1 MLCPDDNV
9 LTYNFYNIIMENIE
23 QQKVMNMNK
32 VFDSRFL
39 DSNTLYL
46 YHFNALPSLHFRNK
60 IDGEKAFEA
69 IREKFS
75 HRIVNTH
82 QYRWFNHNKK
92 KFQFD
97 TTILILDNH
106 CLLEFDENYCQVLHN
121 NEQSVFLDEVD
132 TMVSQFKE
140 KQRRQPREMNLII
153 RTSAGFELKSMEI
166 KKTKLDLDLFYEDD
180 FRETDELIRK
190 RLGQKKDKGIVL
202 LHGLPGTG
210 KTTYLRHL
218 IGRIKKKI
226 LFISPAVASGLLN
239 PDFVNLLI
247 ENQDSVLIIED
258 AENIIMDRKLDADSA
273 VSNLLNISDG
283 LLADCLNVQMICTFN
298 SPLTMIDSALLR
310 KGRLIARYEFGKLSV
325 EKSQRLSDHLGF
337 KTTITRPMAIADI
350 AGQHEKTQK
359 QPTIEVIGFRRHHM
373 EN

>member
-1 MLCPDDNV
+1 MG
-9 LTYNFYNIIMENIE
+9 NIE
-23 QQKVMNMNK
+23 QQKLMNMNK

-39 DSNTLYL
+39 DSNNLYL
-46 YHFNALPSLHFRNK
+46 HHFNEVPSLHFRNK
-60 IDGEKAFEA
+60 IDGEKAFRA
-69 IREKFS
+69 VREKYS
-75 HRIVNTH
+75 QRIITVY
-82 QYRWFNHNKK
+82 QYRWFNHQKK
-92 KFQFD
+92 KEQFD
-97 TTILILDNH
+97 TTIVIFDNH
-106 CLLEFDENYCQVLHN
+106 CLLEFNSCWYKILHN
-121 NEQSVFLDEVD
+121 NLQTIFLEEIDQLI
-132 TMVSQFKE
+132 SQFRE
-140 KQRRQPREMNLII
+140 KQKRQPCEMNLII
-153 RTSAGFELKSMEI
+153 KSSAGFELKSMEI

-239 PDFVNLLI
+239 PDFVDLLI
-247 ENQDSVLIIED
+247 ENPDSVLIIED
-258 AENIIMDRKLDADSA
+258 AENIITDRKLDAGSA
-273 VSNLLNISDG
+273 VSDLLNLSDG

-310 KGRLIARYEFGKLSV
+310 KGRLIAQYEFGKLSIA
-325 EKSQRLSDHLGF
+325 KSQRLSDHLGF

-359 QPTIEVIGFRRHHM
+359 QTTIEVIGFRRHYM